1 MAFTHISVCD
11 EYISQ
16 LCLCHVFPVVKNPVA
31 KILFKDRIEQHYQ
44 QLSPNGRKI
53 ADHLLHNPL
62 DVVSSSVAIIADKT
76 GTSKATVS
84 RFFRQLGY
92 ASHQHAKQELNSL
105 RASGYPLYIESS
117 GSDLLAQELQRI
129 HQTWNNIDET
139 ALNKL
144 VASICQASRVTII
157 GFRNSYPVALHLRQQ
172 LLQIRSKVRLLPQ
185 PGQTLSEELQDISA
199 DELVWVIGFRR
210 RPKIFQPLMEQLQKH
225 DVALLADPSGQR
237 YSEQV
242 KHLII
247 CQLGQ
252 EQALDS
258 YAAPMSIISVIC
270 NRVFATMEQSAQQRI
285 SAISALYADL
295 DELEKN

>member
-1 MAFTHISVCD
+1 M
-11 EYISQ
+11 
-16 LCLCHVFPVVKNPVA
+16 A
-31 KILFKDRIEQHYQ
+31 KIPFKQRIEQHYQ

-76 GTSKATVS
+76 ATSKATVS

-92 ASHQHAKQELNSL
+92 ASHQHAKQELNAL
-105 RASGYPLYIESS
+105 RATGYPLYTESQ

-129 HQTWNNIDET
+129 QQTWHNIDEQSLDT
-139 ALNKL
+139 LISA
-144 VASICQASRVTII
+144 ICHAPQITII
-157 GFRNSYPVALHLRQQ
+157 GFRNSYPVALHFRQQ
-172 LLQIRSKVRLLPQ
+172 LVQIRSNVKLLPQ
-185 PGQTLSEELQDISA
+185 PGQTLGEELQDL
-199 DELVWVIGFRR
+199 DPNELVLIIGFRR
-210 RPKIFQPLMEQLQKH
+210 RPKIFNALIQQLRQH
-225 DVALLADPSGQR
+225 NVALLADPSGQL
-237 YSEQV
+237 YCEQV

-270 NRVFATMEQSAQQRI
+270 NRVFASMEQSAQQRI
-285 SAISALYADL
+285 STISARYVDL
-295 DELEKN
+295 DELNKT